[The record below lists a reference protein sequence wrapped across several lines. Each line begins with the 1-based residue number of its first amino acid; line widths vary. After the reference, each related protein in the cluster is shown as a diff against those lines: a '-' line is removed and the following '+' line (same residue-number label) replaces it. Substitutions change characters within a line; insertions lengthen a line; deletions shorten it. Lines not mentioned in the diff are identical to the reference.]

1 MRHGRPGAW
10 RKLRRSAWEA
20 ATPRGVPGLRKTCL
34 SGSRREPPPFLASRG
49 PMQPGA
55 VEGTEAA
62 MTGAHGWSGVTAR
75 SVRSTIRHST
85 PGPESL
91 PGCRPCTLLPSP
103 ARRGASRRQRWA
115 PAVVAPR
122 GCRAARLRLRVDCR
136 RSLLDNPA
144 PASGGKGPILRA
156 TLRTE
161 GSACRYQWTGLKR
174 PKTSDDRV
182 PSKEF
187 SSLRCLTKR
196 Y

>member
-103 ARRGASRRQRWA
+103 ARRGASRRRSPA
-115 PAVVAPR
+115 TLMPTPAVGAGGGGAPWLP
-122 GCRAARLRLRVDCR
+122 GCSAAAPSGLPTI
-136 RSLLDNPA
+136 PA
-144 PASGGKGPILRA
+144 GQS
-156 TLRTE
+156 
-161 GSACRYQWTGLKR
+161 SACLGRQGPYSAGNPENGRKR
-174 PKTSDDRV
+174 MQV
-182 PSKEF
+182 PVDGPQAAKD
-187 SSLRCLTKR
+187 LR
-196 Y
+196 